1 MVRLVKEWQ
10 DHSVSGWYGLT
21 MDSGKIVNIWGRF
34 RPPNH
39 PQVYIYHES
48 NAKSDH
54 LLKVHFQIHLT
65 FLLLRNVWLSSFLN
79 HLIHFAFFADFTIEA
94 FALCAF
100 PYSINCMREICPFTP
115 IFQVTIISEWNLWK
129 VLSLSIYIWRQVENR
144 QQQLKSQSKF

>member
-100 PYSINCMREICPFTP
+100 PYSINCIREICPFVP
-115 IFQVTIISEWNLWK
+115 IFQGNNYFRVKYLESTFTFNIYLGTSWK
-129 VLSLSIYIWRQVENR
+129 QATAAKESI
-144 QQQLKSQSKF
+144 